1 MCIKYVDTDTTV
13 LSKRQSNIELLRI
26 VGLFAILCHHYV
38 VNSGI
43 MQNIDPVANRGG
55 YCFLSYWGMWGK
67 TGINIFILI
76 SGYFMCKS
84 ELTIKRYCKV
94 AFEIYFYNFI
104 IYFALLV
111 SGYESIGLKRI
122 YKLFFSPLIYANGS
136 GNFTSSFLIF
146 YLFIPY
152 MNLFIKRLSKKQFR
166 SWILFLLFIFTGLST
181 LFFNNVIFG
190 EVFWFGAVYFIGG
203 YLRLYPPKWSEELIS
218 SLRLLILSLVLA
230 WLSVAAIIVLN
241 EKTGTRVNT
250 SWFVADANKLGAVL
264 VGVFAFTTFKNL
276 KIGYSRLINFVAK
289 TTFGILLIHA
299 NSDAMRQWLWR
310 DFLHVDTSYSLPVG
324 ILILRSVLITVIIF
338 IVCSLIDMIRICA
351 VEKPVFMHFSVFEK
365 MILRIWETIKNVLF
379 EAYKRVF
386 YRQL

>member
-1 MCIKYVDTDTTV
+1 MCNEYATIETNVPV
-13 LSKRQSNIELLRI
+13 KRQSNIELLRI
-26 VGLFAILCHHYV
+26 LGLFVILCHHYV

-43 MQNIDPVANRGG
+43 MQNIDPVVNRGG
-55 YCFLSYWGMWGK
+55 YWFLSYWGMWGK

-146 YLFIPY
+146 YLFIPF
-152 MNLFIKRLSKKQFR
+152 MNRFIMSLSQNQYKR
-166 SWILFLLFIFTGLST
+166 WILFLLFIFTGLST
-181 LFFNNVIFG
+181 FFFNNVIFG
-190 EVFWFGAVYFIGG
+190 EVFWFCAVYFIGG
-203 YLRLYPPKWSEELIS
+203 YLRLYPPKWSEELNS

-241 EKTGTRVNT
+241 EKAGIRVNT
-250 SWFVADANKLGAVL
+250 SWFVVDANKLGAVL
-264 VGVFAFTTFKNL
+264 VAVFAFTTFKNL
-276 KIGYSRLINFVAK
+276 RIGYSRIINFVAK

-299 NSDAMRQWLWR
+299 NSEAMRQWLWR
-310 DFLHVDTSYSLPVG
+310 DFLHVDISYSLPVG
-324 ILILRSVLITVIIF
+324 MLILRSVLITVIIF
-338 IVCSLIDMIRICA
+338 IVCSLIDMIRICT

-365 MILRIWETIKNVLF
+365 MILRIWEIIKNVLF

-386 YRQL
+386 Y